1 MHEFFH
7 QQYRLNMFLL
17 LKKQN
22 PTKNPA
28 TNFGRKTNERP
39 LYDLVV
45 VVQDFDPLRKGYC
58 AASQAKGKRSSEW
71 IEW

>member
-1 MHEFFH
+1 
-7 QQYRLNMFLL
+7 MFLL